1 MRKHIII
8 FCCENDE
15 HAIKVKSLIPENFE
29 PVLLERE
36 KYGTNWNITGF
47 TKINKIDVVITENN
61 RTITLKEIN
70 SIFLRRDF
78 TIESQDISGNY
89 TEGEKKYIA
98 TQRAIHINSCIK
110 YLARVIPTI
119 NTPDAN
125 YASLSKILQ
134 IDIAQK
140 VGLKVPQSF
149 FGGSFEKSNINTD
162 EQLCI
167 KPLEGV
173 HLKEGQKTYAH
184 YAELLEDKTKE
195 TLKTL
200 EFCPAIIQNYI
211 PKVYEL
217 RITVVGNKIFP
228 CKIESQ
234 KSNIG
239 NIDWRHHDWEN
250 TPHYKVDIPF
260 EIKDKILFL
269 MHKLK
274 LSYGAIDMIFDG
286 KDYYFLEVNSMGQW
300 LWIEDFTEMPISKS
314 IAELLSFDYSQNLVF
329 GGILRHILPEATVIP
344 GTLQKITSENL
355 HAIGHGDSALIPRNK
370 TECIICNEPLLNRWV
385 NYDHRRSNLFCN
397 SHECLDKYNALISN
411 E

>member
-1 MRKHIII
+1 MSKYVII

-15 HAIKVKSLIPENFE
+15 HSSKVKSFIPSNFE
-29 PVLLERE
+29 AILLERE
-36 KYGTNWNITGF
+36 RYGVYWNISCF
-47 TKINKIDVVITENN
+47 TKSNEIEVIITENN
-61 RTITLKEIN
+61 RTITIKEIN
-70 SIFLRRDF
+70 SIYLRRDF
-78 TIESQDISGNY
+78 TIESQDISEEY

-98 TQRAIHINSCIK
+98 TQRTIHVNSCIK
-110 YLARVIPTI
+110 YLSTIKPTI
-119 NTPDAN
+119 NTPESN
-125 YASLSKILQ
+125 YACLSKILQ

-140 VGLKVPQSF
+140 VGLKVPESF
-149 FGGSFEKSNINTD
+149 FGGSFEKCNINTD

-217 RITVVGNKIFP
+217 RITVVGKKIFP

-234 KSNIG
+234 KSKIG

-250 TPHYKVDIPF
+250 TPHYKVDLPF
-260 EIKDKILFL
+260 DIENKILSL
-269 MHKLK
+269 MKMLD

-314 IAELLSFDYSQNLVF
+314 IAELLSVDYSQNLVF
-329 GGILRHILPEATVIP
+329 GGILRNIWPKVLVIP
-344 GTLQKITSENL
+344 GKLQKITSENL
-355 HAIGHGDSALIPRNK
+355 HAIGHGDSALIPGNK
-370 TECIICNEPLLNRWV
+370 TECIICNETLLNHWV
-385 NYDHRRSNLFCN
+385 NYDYNRGNLFCN
-397 SHECLDKYNALISN
+397 SSDCQGKYNTLISN